1 MRLTYLWIQRFGKL
15 KDREFFLQ
23 DGINII
29 YGANESGKST
39 LHSFIRGM
47 LFGMPRY
54 RGRASR
60 TDPYTRYEPWERPA
74 DYAGSMKFITGGKEF
89 RIDRNFYKNDVR
101 EYFVCETDG
110 EQLSLAHGDLEAL
123 LGGMSENIYDNT
135 VSIGQLRSETDEGM
149 VQELQNYM
157 ANFEGAGS
165 GDVDVQQAVQ
175 RLKKKKKEWE
185 SRKQE
190 QEIRRQRQ
198 LEEMDR
204 QIQYISQERD
214 GLENQL
220 ENLQKE
226 KITVGNPVKKLP
238 RLHRQRKPE
247 QSFQKKLQRPVLAI
261 LAGILLFWLAS
272 RMEMETLMTPLLLVI
287 FFGVIL
293 ILGGVFEL
301 IDLSREKRNG
311 GIEEKPVPLQLLLSR
326 MQGREEELQQQVQEK
341 TTVLQNLKENREE
354 LMADTEEISG
364 CDTEIKSLDLAVE
377 TLSRLSGTMKIRI
390 GHKLQKRMEDILS
403 DMTEGKY
410 NHISMDENMK
420 VTLYERNRPVALYQ
434 VSRGTVEQVYFAL
447 RMAVSEILCEECMPV
462 LLDDVFAM
470 YDEERLRQTLRWLHQ
485 RGGQTVIFTC
495 HKREMEILRQEGIPV
510 HVIEM

>member
-15 KDREFFLQ
+15 KEREFFLQ

-47 LFGMPRY
+47 LFGMPRC

-226 KITVGNPVKKLP
+226 KITVGN
-238 RLHRQRKPE
+238 HAAY
-247 QSFQKKLQRPVLAI
+247 LQPTEDKVIYLTFDAGYENGNTPAI
-261 LAGILLFWLAS
+261 LNALKKHQAPATFFVVGNFLETSPELVKQMNEEGHIVANHTYHHPDMS
-272 RMEMETLMTPLLLVI
+272 RMADEKSFLEELEKNETLYKEITGEEMVKYYRPPQGIFNTTNLEMASKTGYKTFFWSLAYVDWLQDQQPTKEQAFAKLIPRIHPGAIVLLHSTSSTNAEILDELLTKWEEMGYHYAPLT
-287 FFGVIL
+287 
-293 ILGGVFEL
+293 EL
-301 IDLSREKRNG
+301 
-311 GIEEKPVPLQLLLSR
+311 
-326 MQGREEELQQQVQEK
+326 
-341 TTVLQNLKENREE
+341 
-354 LMADTEEISG
+354 A
-364 CDTEIKSLDLAVE
+364 E
-377 TLSRLSGTMKIRI
+377 TL
-390 GHKLQKRMEDILS
+390 
-403 DMTEGKY
+403 
-410 NHISMDENMK
+410 
-420 VTLYERNRPVALYQ
+420 
-434 VSRGTVEQVYFAL
+434 
-447 RMAVSEILCEECMPV
+447 
-462 LLDDVFAM
+462 
-470 YDEERLRQTLRWLHQ
+470 
-485 RGGQTVIFTC
+485 
-495 HKREMEILRQEGIPV
+495 
-510 HVIEM
+510 

>member
-15 KDREFFLQ
+15 KEREFFLQ

-54 RGRASR
+54 RGRASK

-157 ANFEGAGS
+157 TNFEGAGS

-204 QIQYISQERD
+204 QIRY
-214 GLENQL
+214 
-220 ENLQKE
+220 
-226 KITVGNPVKKLP
+226 
-238 RLHRQRKPE
+238 
-247 QSFQKKLQRPVLAI
+247 
-261 LAGILLFWLAS
+261 
-272 RMEMETLMTPLLLVI
+272 M
-287 FFGVIL
+287 
-293 ILGGVFEL
+293 
-301 IDLSREKRNG
+301 
-311 GIEEKPVPLQLLLSR
+311 
-326 MQGREEELQQQVQEK
+326 
-341 TTVLQNLKENREE
+341 
-354 LMADTEEISG
+354 
-364 CDTEIKSLDLAVE
+364 
-377 TLSRLSGTMKIRI
+377 
-390 GHKLQKRMEDILS
+390 
-403 DMTEGKY
+403 
-410 NHISMDENMK
+410 
-420 VTLYERNRPVALYQ
+420 
-434 VSRGTVEQVYFAL
+434 
-447 RMAVSEILCEECMPV
+447 
-462 LLDDVFAM
+462 
-470 YDEERLRQTLRWLHQ
+470 
-485 RGGQTVIFTC
+485 
-495 HKREMEILRQEGIPV
+495 
-510 HVIEM
+510 